1 LSGVSFPFS
10 IEWERSVSVWTIT
23 MLDTG
28 TQTVDKGVMTYLTDM
43 GREIQI
49 PVTVALIQG
58 PQTIL
63 VDTSFLSV
71 ERTWQIR
78 RRKITRA
85 PSQELLA
92 ALASAGARPVVITT
106 VIHTHLHY
114 DHAGNNHLL
123 PNARFYVQREELRYA
138 LAPTTFDASAYFAP
152 SLGITPDYL
161 GTRFELLDGDAE
173 IAGGVRV
180 ITTPGHTPG
189 HQSVVVDTADGRYC
203 ITGDAVMWYENLEK
217 RIPPGIHTS
226 MIECMASLERIARE
240 ADHVLPGHEPKVFAR
255 QPARFP

>member
-1 LSGVSFPFS
+1 MSA
-10 IEWERSVSVWTIT
+10 WTIT

-28 TQTVDKGVMTYLTDM
+28 TQTVDKSIITYLTDM

-58 PQTIL
+58 NQTIL

-71 ERTWQIR
+71 ERTWEIR
-78 RRKITRA
+78 RRKIGRTPA
-85 PSQELLA
+85 QGLTA
-92 ALASAGARPVVITT
+92 ALASVGVRPEDVEI

-114 DHAGNNHLL
+114 DHAGNNQLF
-123 PNARFYVQREELRYA
+123 PRARFLVQREELRYA
-138 LAPTTFDASAYFAP
+138 LAPTTFDATAYFAP

-161 GTRFELLDGDAE
+161 GTKFELLDGDAE
-173 IAGGVRV
+173 IAEGVRV

-189 HQSVVVDTADGRYC
+189 HQSVLVETTAGRYC
-203 ITGDAVMWYENLEK
+203 VAGDAVDQYENLQR
-217 RIPPGIHTS
+217 RIPPGVHTNV
-226 MIECMASLERIARE
+226 IDCVASLERIARE
-240 ADHVLPGHEPKVFAR
+240 AHSVLPAHEPKVFQR

>member
-1 LSGVSFPFS
+1 MTH
-10 IEWERSVSVWTIT
+10 WTIT

-28 TQTVDKGVMTYLTDM
+28 TQTQDKGVMTYLTDM
-43 GREIQI
+43 GQPIQI
-49 PVTVALIQG
+49 PVTVALIEG
-58 PQTIL
+58 PEKIL

-85 PSQELLA
+85 PSQELAA
-92 ALASAGARPVVITT
+92 ALASAGARPEEITT
-106 VIHTHLHY
+106 VVLTHLHY
-114 DHAGNNHLL
+114 DHAGNNQLF
-123 PNARFYVQREELRYA
+123 PKARFFVQREELRYA
-138 LAPTTFDASAYFAP
+138 LAPTSFDATAYFAP

-161 GTRFELLDGDAE
+161 GTKFELLDGDAE
-173 IAGGVRV
+173 IADGVRV

-189 HQSVVVDTADGRYC
+189 HQSVIVDTAGGRYC
-203 ITGDAVMWYENLEK
+203 IAGDAVMWYENMEK

-240 ADHVLPGHEPKVFAR
+240 AEHVLPGHEPKVFAR

>member
-1 LSGVSFPFS
+1 MTH
-10 IEWERSVSVWTIT
+10 WTIT

-28 TQTVDKGVMTYLTDM
+28 TQTQDKGVMTYLTDM
-43 GREIQI
+43 GQPIQI
-49 PVTVALIQG
+49 PVTVALIEG
-58 PQTIL
+58 PEKIL

-85 PSQELLA
+85 PSQELLE
-92 ALASAGARPVVITT
+92 ALASAGARPDGITT
-106 VIHTHLHY
+106 VILTHLHY
-114 DHAGNNHLL
+114 DHAGNNQLF
-123 PNARFYVQREELRYA
+123 PKARFFVQREELRYA
-138 LAPTTFDASAYFAP
+138 LAPTSFDATAYFAP

-161 GTRFELLDGDAE
+161 GTKFELLDGDAE
-173 IAGGVRV
+173 VANGVRA

-189 HQSVVVDTADGRYC
+189 HQSVVVDTTGGRYC
-203 ITGDAVMWYENLEK
+203 IAGDAVMWYENMKK

-226 MIECMASLERIARE
+226 MIDCMASLERIARE
-240 ADHVLPGHEPKVFAR
+240 ADHVLPSHEPRVFTR

>member
-1 LSGVSFPFS
+1 
-10 IEWERSVSVWTIT
+10 

-49 PVTVALIQG
+49 PVTVALIEG
-58 PQTIL
+58 PEKIL

-78 RRKITRA
+78 RRKIARG
-85 PSQELLA
+85 PSQELSA
-92 ALASAGARPVVITT
+92 ALTSAGVRPEDISIVIQ
-106 VIHTHLHY
+106 THLHY
-114 DHAGNNHLL
+114 DHAGNNRLF
-123 PNARFYVQREELRYA
+123 PNARFFVQREELRYA

-161 GTRFELLDGDAE
+161 GTKFELLDGDAE
-173 IAGGVRV
+173 IVEGVRV
-180 ITTPGHTPG
+180 IATPGHTPG
-189 HQSVVVDTADGRYC
+189 HQSVLVNTANGRYC
-203 ITGDAVMWYENLEK
+203 IAGDAVMQYENLEK
-217 RIPPGIHTS
+217 RIPPGVHTS
-226 MIECMASLERIARE
+226 MIDCMASLKRIARE

>member
-1 LSGVSFPFS
+1 MT
-10 IEWERSVSVWTIT
+10 RWTIT

-28 TQTVDKGVMTYLTDM
+28 TQTQDKGFMTYLTDM
-43 GREIQI
+43 GQQIQI
-49 PVTVALIQG
+49 PVTVALIEG
-58 PQTIL
+58 PEKIL

-92 ALASAGARPVVITT
+92 ALASAGARPEDIST
-106 VIHTHLHY
+106 VILTHLHY
-114 DHAGNNHLL
+114 DHAGNNQLFPH
-123 PNARFYVQREELRYA
+123 ARFFVQREELRYA
-138 LAPTTFDASAYFAP
+138 LAPTPFDATAYFAP

-161 GTRFELLDGDAE
+161 GTKFELLGGDAE
-173 IAGGVRV
+173 IAEGVRV

-189 HQSVVVDTADGRYC
+189 HQSVLVETADGRYC
-203 ITGDAVMWYENLEK
+203 IAGDAVMQYENLEK
-217 RIPPGIHTS
+217 RIPPGIHVS
-226 MIECMASLERIARE
+226 VIDCMSSLARIARE
-240 ADHVLPGHEPKVFAR
+240 AHHVLPGHEPRLFAR

>member
-1 LSGVSFPFS
+1 M
-10 IEWERSVSVWTIT
+10 VSVWTIT

-28 TQTVDKGVMTYLTDM
+28 TQTQDKGVMTYLTDM
-43 GREIQI
+43 GQQIQI
-49 PVTVALIQG
+49 PVTVALIEG
-58 PQTIL
+58 PEKIL

-71 ERTWQIR
+71 ERTWRIR

-92 ALASAGARPVVITT
+92 ALAAAGAHPDEITT
-106 VIHTHLHY
+106 VILTHLHY
-114 DHAGNNHLL
+114 DHAGNNRLF
-123 PNARFYVQREELRYA
+123 PKARFFVQREELRYA
-138 LAPTTFDASAYFAP
+138 LAPTTFDATAYFAP

-161 GTRFELLDGDAE
+161 GTKFELLDGDAE
-173 IAGGVRV
+173 IADGVRV

-189 HQSVVVDTADGRYC
+189 HQSVIVSTAGGRYC
-203 ITGDAVMWYENLEK
+203 VAGDAVMWYENMEK

-226 MIECMASLERIARE
+226 MIDCMGSLERIARE

>member
-1 LSGVSFPFS
+1 MLT
-10 IEWERSVSVWTIT
+10 WTIT

-43 GREIQI
+43 GQEIQI

-71 ERTWQIR
+71 ERTREIR
-78 RRKITRA
+78 GRKIARA
-85 PSQELLA
+85 PAQELVS
-92 ALASAGARPVVITT
+92 ALASAGVRPEDVGI

-114 DHAGNNHLL
+114 DHAGNNRLFS
-123 PNARFYVQREELRYA
+123 NARFFVQREELRYA
-138 LAPTTFDASAYFAP
+138 LATTSFDATAYFAP

-161 GTRFELLDGDAE
+161 GTRFELLDGDAK
-173 IAGGVRV
+173 IAEGVRV

-189 HQSVVVDTADGRYC
+189 HQSVLVETGEGCYC
-203 ITGDAVMWYENLEK
+203 IAGDAVMQHENVEK
-217 RIPPGIHTS
+217 GIPPGVHTS
-226 MIECMASLERIARE
+226 VIDCMASLERIARE
-240 ADHVLPGHEPKVFAR
+240 ADHVLPGHEPKLFAR
-255 QPARFP
+255 QPARFPRRT

>member
-1 LSGVSFPFS
+1 
-10 IEWERSVSVWTIT
+10 

-28 TQTVDKGVMTYLTDM
+28 TQTQDKGVMTYLTDM
-43 GREIQI
+43 GQQIQI
-49 PVTVALIQG
+49 PVTVALIEG
-58 PQTIL
+58 LEKIL

-92 ALASAGARPVVITT
+92 ALAAAGAHPDEITT
-106 VIHTHLHY
+106 VLLTHLHY
-114 DHAGNNHLL
+114 DHAGNNQLF
-123 PNARFYVQREELRYA
+123 PKARFFVQREELRYA
-138 LAPTTFDASAYFAP
+138 LAPTTFDATAYFAP
-152 SLGITPDYL
+152 SLGLTPDYL
-161 GTRFELLDGDAE
+161 GTKFELLDGDAE
-173 IAGGVRV
+173 IADGIRV

-189 HQSVVVDTADGRYC
+189 HQSVIVNTAGGRYC
-203 ITGDAVMWYENLEK
+203 VAGDAVMWYENMEK

-226 MIECMASLERIARE
+226 MIDCMGSLERIARE
-240 ADHVLPGHEPKVFAR
+240 ADHVLPSHEPKVFAR

>member
-1 LSGVSFPFS
+1 MTH
-10 IEWERSVSVWTIT
+10 WTIT

-28 TQTVDKGVMTYLTDM
+28 TQTQDKGFMTYLTDM
-43 GREIQI
+43 GQRIEI
-49 PVTVALIQG
+49 PVPIALIEG
-58 PQTIL
+58 PQKIL
-63 VDTSFLSV
+63 VDTSFQSV
-71 ERTWQIR
+71 ERTWEVR
-78 RRKITRA
+78 HRKIVRG
-85 PSQELLA
+85 PEQEVLA
-92 ALASAGARPVVITT
+92 ALASAGARPEEIAI

-114 DHAGNNHLL
+114 DHCGNNRLL
-123 PNARFYVQREELRYA
+123 PNARFFVQREELRYA
-138 LAPTTFDASAYFAP
+138 LAPTSFDATAYFAP

-161 GTRFELLDGDAE
+161 GTKFELLDGDAE
-173 IAGGVRV
+173 IADGVRV

-189 HQSVVVDTADGRYC
+189 HQSVIVDTAGGRYC
-203 ITGDAVMWYENLEK
+203 IAGDAVMWYENLEK

>member
-1 LSGVSFPFS
+1 MPT
-10 IEWERSVSVWTIT
+10 WTIT

-28 TQTVDKGVMTYLTDM
+28 TQAQDKGVMTYLTDM
-43 GREIQI
+43 GQQIQI
-49 PVTVALIQG
+49 PVTVALIEG
-58 PQTIL
+58 PEKIL

-92 ALASAGARPVVITT
+92 TLAAAGAHPDEITT
-106 VIHTHLHY
+106 VILTHLHY
-114 DHAGNNHLL
+114 DHAGNNQLF
-123 PNARFYVQREELRYA
+123 PKARFFVQREELRYA
-138 LAPTTFDASAYFAP
+138 LAPTTFDATAYFAP

-161 GTRFELLDGDAE
+161 GTKFELLDGDAE
-173 IAGGVRV
+173 IADGVRV
-180 ITTPGHTPG
+180 IATPGHTPG
-189 HQSVVVDTADGRYC
+189 HQSVIVSTAAGRYC
-203 ITGDAVMWYENLEK
+203 VAGDAVMWYENMEK

-226 MIECMASLERIARE
+226 MIDCMGSLERIARE
-240 ADHVLPGHEPKVFAR
+240 ADHVLPSHEPKVFAR